1 MATLVPKIDFKNGG
15 ATPVGAVNR
24 TSSEK
29 LQDIVCAKD
38 FGAIGDNTTDD
49 TASLQ
54 AFFNYVTTNG
64 SIGIIT
70 AGEYKVTAP
79 LTIAITT
86 KSFSIQGAGAQSTIF
101 IAASTFAGGTKV
113 VQVTGNGTAV
123 SWDMSSFSIQGTY
136 GSTGSA
142 TTGFE
147 FGNSASAT
155 IGILGYTFS
164 LVSQVYVTGFATLW
178 NVVHARMIHFEDC
191 AGWGNDVTNQ
201 TCLNITQNG
210 AFTGDLYF
218 ERCQFVNKNDTGNKC
233 VSITSPTGPYN
244 FANGFNSIAGI
255 KFSVCDFYAGEKAF
269 YVQAA
274 AASLIADIWLMPGC
288 QIDQETVNAIWFE
301 SFNTNTVVENIN
313 IDSCYINKSSSDT
326 ITFTSTGSGGALR
339 SLLVENCDIIQ
350 AQAKAMNFFASAA
363 NLINNVFVNNNSITD
378 AVTPS
383 NGAIF
388 FNDTTNTQVSGNSAQ
403 QGFNAG
409 KPNYLIEFTSGTTGI
424 TCIGNF
430 GADNTVTSLILDSSG
445 SVPKTVANNTGYNP
459 VANGTLTLGA
469 SPFTYTNTSGSP
481 QIAFFSN
488 SGAYTFTQLVINGSF
503 VTPTLTQQYT
513 VPSGATMVVTY
524 TGGLTAQIAGL

>member
-1 MATLVPKIDFKNGG
+1 MTTLVPKVDFKNGG
-15 ATPVGAVNR
+15 STPVGAVNR

-38 FGAIGDNTTDD
+38 FGATGDSTTDD

-64 SIGIIT
+64 AIGIIT
-70 AGEYKVTAP
+70 AGQYKVTAP

-86 KSFSIQGAGAQSTIF
+86 KSFSIQGAGAQSTI
-101 IAASTFAGGTKV
+101 INAASTFAGGTKV
-113 VQVTGNGTAV
+113 LQITGNGTAV
-123 SWDMSSFSIQGTY
+123 SWDMGAFSIQGTY

-142 TTGFE
+142 TTGLE
-147 FGNSASAT
+147 IGDSASAT
-155 IGILGYTFS
+155 IGLLGYTFS
-164 LVSQVYVTGFATLW
+164 RISQVYVTGFATLW
-178 NVVHARMIHFEDC
+178 NVVHTRMIHFEDC

-201 TCLNITQNG
+201 TCLSITQNG
-210 AFTGDLYF
+210 SFTGDLFF

-244 FANGFNSIAGI
+244 STTGANSIGGI

-269 YVQAA
+269 YIQAA
-274 AASLIADIWLMPGC
+274 AASLISDIWLMPGC
-288 QIDQETVNAIWFE
+288 QFDQQTTNAIWVE
-301 SFNTNTVVENIN
+301 SFNTNTIVENIN
-313 IDSCYINKSSSDT
+313 IESCYVNKSSSDT

-339 SLLVENCDIIQ
+339 SLLVQNCDIIK
-350 AQAKAMNFFASAA
+350 AQAKAINFFSSAA
-363 NLINNVFVNNNSITD
+363 NLINNVFVNNNSIVD

-388 FNDTTNTQVSGNSAQ
+388 FNDATNVQVSGNSAEQ
-403 QGFNAG
+403 SFSAG
-409 KPNYLIEFTSGTTGI
+409 KPKYLIEFTSGTTGI

-430 GADNTVTSLILDSSG
+430 GADNIVTALILDSSA

-459 VANGTLTLGA
+459 VANGTLSLGA
-469 SPFTYTNTSGSP
+469 SPYTYTNTSGSP

-488 SGAYTFTQLVINGSF
+488 SGAYTFTQLVINGSY